1 MNKWVELL
9 IGLLIVVGLIIFTL
23 SSSYWGAFWNFK
35 HAAWEFLK
43 GGIVWLIGIVGL
55 ALIVLGINDLRQ

>member
-9 IGLLIVVGLIIFTL
+9 IGLLVVIGLIIFTL
-23 SSSYWGAFWNFK
+23 SSSSWGSFWNFK

-43 GGIVWLIGIVGL
+43 SGIVWLVGIIGL
-55 ALIVLGINDLRQ
+55 ALIVLGVNDLRQ

>member
-9 IGLLIVVGLIIFTL
+9 VGLLVLIGLIIFTL
-23 SSSYWGAFWNFK
+23 SSSSWGSFWNFR

-43 GGIVWLIGIVGL
+43 GGIIWLVGL
-55 ALIVLGINDLRQ
+55 VGFALIVLGINDLRQ